1 MAGNKDFKPVI
12 AALRDQDWEV
22 TQTTQGH
29 YRARP
34 PDPTKPIVHLSTS
47 YHPRGL
53 KNTIQ
58 ELRKS
63 GFIWPPPPKSRPSEV
78 DPLDV
83 GPNSDEF
90 WNPSSNFEPESEPT
104 PSATVAETHEV
115 KMERLW
121 GELKEA
127 KTWFALTDDTMR
139 TAQEQLAQA
148 QKAFNEA
155 AAERAKA
162 AEVLRSKKAEFDSA
176 FNEGV
181 EAA

>member
-1 MAGNKDFKPVI
+1 MISMAGNKDFKPI
-12 AALRDQDWEV
+12 LSALRDQDWEI

-47 YHPRGL
+47 YDPRAL

-58 ELRKS
+58 ELKKS
-63 GFIWPPPPKSRPSEV
+63 GFVWPPPPKSRPSEV
-78 DPLDV
+78 APD
-83 GPNSDEF
+83 SEAF
-90 WNPSSNFEPESEPT
+90 WNQMDLGPESEPT
-104 PSATVAETHEV
+104 PSAPVVVEAHED

-121 GELKEA
+121 NELKEA

-139 TAQEQLAQA
+139 IAQEQLALA
-148 QKAFNEA
+148 QKAFDEA
-155 AAERAKA
+155 TAERTKA
-162 AEVLRSKKAEFDSA
+162 AESLKTKKAEFDSA

-181 EAA
+181 AAA